1 MAWPVMLA
9 RESTILLT
17 GVNGCEFG
25 TKVRRNFPIGKYLVN
40 SCLIIRN
47 IPDREILLAYSP
59 VVVENFPNGETEQAM
74 TFIRSPQQLGD
85 ALRAA
90 RKQLGLTQPQLAL
103 AAGVG
108 VRFIVDLE
116 AGKPT
121 LRLEN
126 VLRVIDAL
134 GGEVQL
140 SGLPSS
146 VTNDQREGGDHG
158 A

>member
-1 MAWPVMLA
+1 MTAIH
-9 RESTILLT
+9 STIH
-17 GVNGCEFG
+17 
-25 TKVRRNFPIGKYLVN
+25 
-40 SCLIIRN
+40 
-47 IPDREILLAYSP
+47 SP
-59 VVVENFPNGETEQAM
+59 A
-74 TFIRSPQQLGD
+74 QLGNV
-85 ALRAA
+85 LRAA

-121 LRLEN
+121 LRLAN

-134 GGEVQL
+134 GGEIKL
-140 SGLPSS
+140 TGLPST
-146 VTNDQREGGDHG
+146 VTAVQREGDERD

>member
-1 MAWPVMLA
+1 M
-9 RESTILLT
+9 SSIQT
-17 GVNGCEFG
+17 
-25 TKVRRNFPIGKYLVN
+25 
-40 SCLIIRN
+40 
-47 IPDREILLAYSP
+47 
-59 VVVENFPNGETEQAM
+59 TEQ
-74 TFIRSPQQLGD
+74 LGH
-85 ALRAA
+85 ALRAT

-116 AGKPT
+116 AGKTT

-134 GGEVQL
+134 GGKLEL
-140 SGLPSS
+140 LGLPSS
-146 VTNDQREGGDHG
+146 ATENDPKGKSND

>member
-1 MAWPVMLA
+1 
-9 RESTILLT
+9 
-17 GVNGCEFG
+17 
-25 TKVRRNFPIGKYLVN
+25 
-40 SCLIIRN
+40 
-47 IPDREILLAYSP
+47 
-59 VVVENFPNGETEQAM
+59 M
-74 TFIRSPQQLGD
+74 TSIRSPQQLGD

-90 RKQLGLTQPQLAL
+90 RKQLGLTQPRLAL
-103 AAGVG
+103 AAG

-134 GGEVQL
+134 GGEIQL
-140 SGLPSS
+140 SGLPSAMD
-146 VTNDQREGGDHG
+146 NDHREGGNHG

>member
-1 MAWPVMLA
+1 MASIHTA
-9 RESTILLT
+9 
-17 GVNGCEFG
+17 
-25 TKVRRNFPIGKYLVN
+25 
-40 SCLIIRN
+40 
-47 IPDREILLAYSP
+47 
-59 VVVENFPNGETEQAM
+59 
-74 TFIRSPQQLGD
+74 QQLGD

-108 VRFIVDLE
+108 VRFMVELE

-134 GGEVQL
+134 GGEIQL
-140 SGLPSS
+140 IGLPTDASGK
-146 VTNDQREGGDHG
+146 QK
-158 A
+158 

>member
-1 MAWPVMLA
+1 M
-9 RESTILLT
+9 
-17 GVNGCEFG
+17 
-25 TKVRRNFPIGKYLVN
+25 N
-40 SCLIIRN
+40 SIQT
-47 IPDREILLAYSP
+47 
-59 VVVENFPNGETEQAM
+59 TE
-74 TFIRSPQQLGD
+74 QLGD

-90 RKQLGLTQPQLAL
+90 RKQLGLTQPQLAM

-134 GGEVQL
+134 GGTLQL
-140 SGLPSS
+140 IGLPSS
-146 VTNDQREGGDHG
+146 APENHLEGNRHG

>member
-1 MAWPVMLA
+1 
-9 RESTILLT
+9 
-17 GVNGCEFG
+17 
-25 TKVRRNFPIGKYLVN
+25 
-40 SCLIIRN
+40 
-47 IPDREILLAYSP
+47 
-59 VVVENFPNGETEQAM
+59 M
-74 TFIRSPQQLGD
+74 TSIQSPQQLGD

-121 LRLEN
+121 VRLEN

-134 GGEVQL
+134 GGELQL
-140 SGLPSS
+140 GGLPVADANRSTEGSS
-146 VTNDQREGGDHG
+146 HG

>member
-1 MAWPVMLA
+1 
-9 RESTILLT
+9 
-17 GVNGCEFG
+17 
-25 TKVRRNFPIGKYLVN
+25 
-40 SCLIIRN
+40 
-47 IPDREILLAYSP
+47 
-59 VVVENFPNGETEQAM
+59 M
-74 TFIRSPQQLGD
+74 TSIRSPQQLGD
-85 ALRAA
+85 ALRAT

-146 VTNDQREGGDHG
+146 EANDQRESGNNG